1 MGTATLYTPESQ
13 GRGNIETFMMTVEE
27 ASKSTYTT
35 EIMLASVEAND
46 GHPHINHNVNRHDDL
61 CHFLKHIVLTIC
73 LNRMPA
79 TFS

>member
-1 MGTATLYTPESQ
+1 MGPGQYRDIHDDCRRDP
-13 GRGNIETFMMTVEE
+13 R
-27 ASKSTYTT
+27 STYTT
-35 EIMLASVEAND
+35 EIMLASAEAND

-61 CHFLKHIVLTIC
+61 CHFLKHIVLTIY